1 MERMV
6 CNYKMNLE
14 KIEVEIAG
22 IKSMVKN
29 RRDSGNFPSKRLA
42 DLIEKREILL
52 VAIEIFSDIIDRS
65 FECKGEVA

>member
-22 IKSMVKN
+22 IKSTVKN
-29 RRDSGNFPSKRLA
+29 RRDSGNFTAKRLA

-52 VAIEIFSDIIDRS
+52 AAIEIFSDIIDRS